1 MSGETLYTIACEML
15 NRTNVFQKETTEIK
29 YTYMQEEISL
39 LSCLKKETSKHGN
52 KFCQRSESNLQL
64 AYDCI
69 VFAMIFYLE
78 DYPATFSFKQQTR
91 DLFKIWAKRIK
102 VEYSIKKDDK
112 NDDAL
117 KGLNQASS
125 EKDTGVAMLKVLHSR
140 KGVTYKDIA
149 KKLGIGLRSIQKS
162 LVKISPSLYDGPKVA
177 YPPFRLGGQPLYA
190 NITLIEK
197 EENENK
203 RFITKNTV
211 HPLVLQENL
220 PQLATL
226 LKALAHQFWDYED
239 DKTRIIGI
247 DIWSQMSV
255 YARNKIVDFYAFN
268 DKDLASF
275 VNIISEPCPDDHA
288 CLFYTEKEMMK
299 NLEMELPLN
308 DAISHLMKA
317 EGRKGV
323 IILKSE
329 EQIEVCQVEPG
340 ISNDGEKYYRVVD
353 ANGDVK
359 KIKIDEI
366 RNVKL

>member
-15 NRTNVFQKETTEIK
+15 NKTNVFQKETTEIK
-29 YTYMQEEISL
+29 YTYLQEEISL

-64 AYDCI
+64 AYNCI
-69 VFAMIFYLE
+69 ISAMIFYLE
-78 DYPATFSFKQQTR
+78 NYPASFSFKQQTR
-91 DLFKIWAKRIK
+91 DLFIKWIEKIKS
-102 VEYSIKKDDK
+102 EYSIQNNEASKK
-112 NDDAL
+112 L
-117 KGLNQASS
+117 KPIAA

-140 KGVTYKDIA
+140 KGVTYKEIEDSM
-149 KKLGIGLRSIQKS
+149 GIGLRSIQKS
-162 LVKISPSLYDGPKVA
+162 LVKISPSLYDGPKTA
-177 YPPFRLGGQPLYA
+177 YPPFRLGGQPLLA
-190 NITLIEK
+190 NITLIDK
-197 EENENK
+197 EENEGK

-255 YARNKIVDFYAFN
+255 YARNKIIDFYAFN
-268 DKDLASF
+268 DEDLASF
-275 VNIISEPCPDDHA
+275 VDIISGTCPDDHA

-299 NLEMELPLN
+299 MLEMELPLN
-308 DAISHLMKA
+308 DAISHLMKVD
-317 EGRKGV
+317 GRKGV

-329 EQIEVCQVEPG
+329 EQIEVCKIEPC
-340 ISNDGEKYYRVVD
+340 ISNDGEKCYRVID

-359 KIKIDEI
+359 RIKIDEI